1 MSVKIINK
9 PVCNRS
15 REEFYL
21 CQTEDCSLET
31 QIQIVTCVPPGD
43 KLKEFFFVVVVVVVC
58 LIMAKTTKLHKF
70 FCQELGLALERIR
83 EHVKQEL
90 VRGLKLLYS
99 L

>member
-43 KLKEFFFVVVVVVVC
+43 KLKEVFFVVVVVVC

-90 VRGLKLLYS
+90 VRGLILLYS